1 MSDSESDRVF
11 EMAAELFGLLSA
23 PVRLRI
29 VCALL
34 GGEKNVT
41 QLHDCVEASAPNL
54 SQHLATLYRSGVL
67 ARRRAGSQVFYR
79 IANDRIRV
87 LCEAARV
94 QQAARPTE
102 SD

>member
-1 MSDSESDRVF
+1 VF
-11 EMAAELFGLLSA
+11 EKAAELFGLLSA

-34 GGEKNVT
+34 GGEQNVT
-41 QLHDCVEASAPNL
+41 QLHDRVEASAANL

-67 ARRRAGSQVFYR
+67 ARRRVGSQVFYR

-94 QQAARPTE
+94 QQAAESGRPNPI
-102 SD
+102 DP